1 MEFLGKISD
10 QSIQEWIE
18 QLQDD
23 CIKLHRDTKETV
35 ELNIN
40 QAADFFEYLLEHSSE
55 PQYKLMR
62 ALGFFPEVN
71 PDRQKE
77 ILIKIQ
83 NLCDENRHYVE
94 EIKKQTYKD
103 KLIRATAEWLFKDGE
118 SVKEIV
124 DNLIDVGLVEDLNR
138 HKQENIIHEWTDSI

>member
-1 MEFLGKISD
+1 MEFLAKISD
-10 QSIQEWIE
+10 QSVQEWIE

-23 CIKLHRDTKETV
+23 CIILHRDTKETV

-62 ALGFFPEVN
+62 ALGFYPEVN

-83 NLCDENRHYVE
+83 ELCDECRKYIK
-94 EIKKQTYKD
+94 EIKKQTFKD
-103 KLIRATAEWLFKDGE
+103 KLIRATAEWLSKEGD
-118 SVKEIV
+118 SLKEIV
-124 DNLIDVGLVEDLNR
+124 DNLIDVGLVDDLNR
-138 HKQENIIHEWTDSI
+138 YKQENIVHEWINSI